1 IPRSRSHVTANVS
14 IERRWMMQRWNIVAA
29 AALAVWCSAMPRAD
43 TPGARRINRAIELLA
58 QGQPIYYTG
67 SHEGTDGSFEQGVK
81 DAQTYA
87 DYISYDMEHA
97 PFDVKGL
104 ADYMRGLAK
113 GGPTKSGH
121 RTPAVIVNVPVNGTD
136 EAS

>member
-1 IPRSRSHVTANVS
+1 MKRSL
-14 IERRWMMQRWNIVAA
+14 IGIIAA
-29 AALAVWCSAMPRAD
+29 AACVAVVFAD
-43 TPGARRINRAIELLA
+43 DAPKPKRINRAIELLA

-67 SHEGTDGSFEQGVK
+67 SHEGTDGNFEQGVK

-104 ADYMRGLAK
+104 SAYMRGLAQ
-113 GGPTKSGH
+113 GGPTKSGP
-121 RTPAVIVNVPVNGTD
+121 R
-136 EAS
+136 